1 MINVGFN
8 NYIDNNKV
16 VAVIRVD
23 SAPARRLIQ
32 SARKKGKVI
41 DATMGHKTSAV
52 MVMTSDH
59 VILSSLQTDQ
69 IIEEVGR

>member
-32 SARKKGKVI
+32 SAREKGKVI
-41 DATMGHKTSAV
+41 DATMGHKTRAV
-52 MVMTSDH
+52 IVMTSDH
-59 VILSSLQTDQ
+59 FILSSLQTEK
-69 IIEEVGR
+69 ITEEVGR